1 MSRIGKLPIQIP
13 DKVQVTFQ
21 DGVVTVKGKLGELT
35 QKVDPSFKI
44 KIENNIL
51 TIERPS
57 DEKEHR
63 SLHGLYRSLINNMV
77 IGVSQGWTIKQEVIG
92 VGYKA
97 EANGQLLTLTLGYS
111 HDIIFEMPKEVQVTA
126 VTERRANPIIT
137 LTSFDKQLVGQVAA
151 KIRSYRLP
159 EPYKG
164 KGIKFVG
171 EVLRRK
177 AGKSA
182 AK

>member
-13 DKVQVTFQ
+13 EKVQVTYK
-21 DGVVTVKGKLGELT
+21 DGIVTVKGPLGELS
-35 QKVDPSFKI
+35 QKIDPSFTI
-44 KIENNIL
+44 KIEDNKIK
-51 TIERPS
+51 IERPS
-57 DEKEHR
+57 DDKKYR
-63 SLHGLYRSLINNMV
+63 SLHGLYRALINNMV
-77 IGVSQGWTIKQEVIG
+77 IGVTQGWTIQQEVVG

-97 EANGQLLTLTLGYS
+97 EANGQLLTLSLGYS
-111 HDIIFEMPKEVQVTA
+111 HDIVFEIPPEVKVTA
-126 VTERRANPIIT
+126 VTERRSNPIIT
-137 LTSFDKQLVGQVAA
+137 LTSIDKQLVGQVAA
-151 KIRSYRLP
+151 KIRSLRKP

-177 AGKSA
+177 AGKTA